1 MTAIG
6 EIAERRG
13 LAGAVSGHAIAGRTL
28 DDEGLEPVWEALER
42 TRVPLLLHPH
52 HGSAMEELHGFGHA
66 LPVAVG
72 FPVETTIAVARL
84 AYGGVLHRH
93 PDLRIIASHGGG
105 TLPYLAGRLDAGWR
119 SDPSLSTRAPSPPS
133 SVLGRLFLDAVLY
146 HPRALRAAADLVGI
160 EHLAFGTDHP
170 FSIADP
176 VANLA
181 AIDEAFM
188 ESDADRVL
196 AGTTLEL
203 FGLE

>member
-1 MTAIG
+1 MTMG
-6 EIAERRG
+6 WSPYGRRSSEPG
-13 LAGAVSGHAIAGRTL
+13 SHCSCTRTTAPRWRSST
-28 DDEGLEPVWEALER
+28 GI
-42 TRVPLLLHPH
+42 
-52 HGSAMEELHGFGHA
+52 GHA

-84 AYGGVLHRH
+84 VFGGVLHRY

-146 HPRALRAAADLVGI
+146 HPRALRAAADLVGT

-188 ESDADRVL
+188 EADADRVL
-196 AGTTLEL
+196 AGTDAGAVRARVSPDPVTQAGWPPLL
-203 FGLE
+203 LPMVG